1 MSHISN
7 PPTQTTILIVDD
19 HVDNLKLLSD
29 MLDEQGYETRQS
41 LNGLTALK
49 SIELSPPDLILLD
62 IKMPDIDGYTVC
74 DRLKS
79 NLLTKDIPVIFI
91 SASHEELDKV
101 KAFSVGG
108 IDYIS
113 KPFQCF
119 EVLARI
125 ENQLRIKQLQ
135 QELKEKNTHLEH
147 LVKKLEEKSRLD
159 PLTQI
164 GNRLHFNDCF
174 EREWKR
180 GMREEEPLG
189 LVLCDLDHFKLY
201 NDTYGHLEGDRCLY
215 TVAQQ
220 LKKAVLRGTDLVCR
234 YGGEEFAIIL
244 PTTDDSGAEP
254 ICQRIV
260 ESINQLKI
268 PHSASSVSSH
278 VTLSMG
284 FASFIPAVNLRSD
297 MLIAMSDKALYQAK
311 NTGKNRF
318 VLHHS
323 EFVPCPKP

>member
-1 MSHISN
+1 MSHFSN
-7 PPTQTTILIVDD
+7 PATQATILIVDD

-74 DRLKS
+74 ERLKS
-79 NLLTKDIPVIFI
+79 TSLTKDIPVIFI

-108 IDYIS
+108 LDYIT
-113 KPFQCF
+113 KPFQWF

-135 QELKEKNTHLEH
+135 QELKEKNTRLEH
-147 LVKKLEEKSRLD
+147 LVKELEEKSRLD

-174 EREWKR
+174 EQEWKR
-180 GMREEEPLG
+180 GMREQEPLG
-189 LVLCDLDHFKLY
+189 LILCDIDHFKLY
-201 NDTYGHLEGDRCLY
+201 NDAYGHLKGDRCLCA
-215 TVAQQ
+215 VAKG
-220 LKKAVLRGTDLVCR
+220 LEKAVLRGTDLVCR
-234 YGGEEFAIIL
+234 YGGEEFAVIL
-244 PTTDDSGAEP
+244 PNTDYSGAEP

-260 ESINQLKI
+260 ETINQLKI

-278 VTLSMG
+278 VTISLG
-284 FASFIPAVNLRSD
+284 FASLIPSVNLPSD
-297 MLIAMSDKALYQAK
+297 SLISMSDKALYQAK
-311 NTGKNRF
+311 STGKNCF
-318 VLHHS
+318 FLYNS
-323 EFVPCPKP
+323 EFVLA